1 MSSLWGS
8 GGIAAESNE
17 EPRETQVGGGGK
29 LQEQQL
35 MSSSAVAA
43 AADLVPSKCAA
54 LALITICIV
63 LGIISLTWEKH
74 FCHTTTADDNSAGAA
89 VDPALETALDLF
101 PQISYDTRKHLH
113 EVTEKILDLSGAKS
127 FTDMHMS
134 DSSGMEE
141 KLEEDDT
148 RILQYVF
155 ENETNTRF
163 QSALVKQ
170 EYLFELGSAPFPS
183 CHASTIVELGQGTF
197 LVAYFGGT
205 YEGCGDVGI
214 WVSRLER
221 GVWNAPEL
229 VDEEP
234 EVPMWNPVLFKMPTT
249 GELLLFYKIG
259 PEVQKWSGFL
269 KRSKDN
275 GMTWSPREQLPPGIL
290 GPIKNKPL
298 LLANGKLLCG
308 SSVESWNAW
317 GAWME
322 VTSDAGSSWAK
333 HGPIYVPDVPMGVI
347 QPVPFVTDQGAIR
360 VLLRPSYEIGRI
372 CMATSHDEGVTWS
385 FVTPTDLINCN
396 SGFDGVKLPD
406 GRLIV
411 LYNTVSR
418 GVLKV
423 AISHDDGETWRDY
436 LTLENEDEGEFSYSA
451 LVLGSDGH
459 IHATYTYNRQQI
471 KYVVLQPDHLK
482 HPLPLE

>member
-1 MSSLWGS
+1 
-8 GGIAAESNE
+8 
-17 EPRETQVGGGGK
+17 
-29 LQEQQL
+29 
-35 MSSSAVAA
+35 
-43 AADLVPSKCAA
+43 
-54 LALITICIV
+54 
-63 LGIISLTWEKH
+63 
-74 FCHTTTADDNSAGAA
+74 
-89 VDPALETALDLF
+89 
-101 PQISYDTRKHLH
+101 
-113 EVTEKILDLSGAKS
+113 
-127 FTDMHMS
+127 
-134 DSSGMEE
+134 
-141 KLEEDDT
+141 
-148 RILQYVF
+148 
-155 ENETNTRF
+155 
-163 QSALVKQ
+163 
-170 EYLFELGSAPFPS
+170 
-183 CHASTIVELGQGTF
+183 
-197 LVAYFGGT
+197 
-205 YEGCGDVGI
+205 
-214 WVSRLER
+214 
-221 GVWNAPEL
+221 
-229 VDEEP
+229 
-234 EVPMWNPVLFKMPTT
+234 
-249 GELLLFYKIG
+249 
-259 PEVQKWSGFL
+259 
-269 KRSKDN
+269 
-275 GMTWSPREQLPPGIL
+275 MTWSPREQLPPGIL

-298 LLANGKLLCG
+298 LLENGKLLCG

-347 QPVPFVTDQGAIR
+347 QPVPFFTNQGAIR

-471 KYVVLQPDHLK
+471 KYVVLQPNDLK